1 MMNTAALVELADHA
15 EDAEKDVYFDYHN
28 DYEGVLLSIEIDGKI
43 VLNED
48 LEYDIECAQEAE
60 ELSRQDYR
68 ETNRYFYG

>member
-15 EDAEKDVYFDYHN
+15 EDAEKDVEYDYHVEF
-28 DYEGVLLSIEIDGKI
+28 DDVLLSVEIDGKV

-48 LEYDIECAQEAE
+48 LEYDIECAKEAE

-68 ETNRYFYG
+68 EVNAYFYG